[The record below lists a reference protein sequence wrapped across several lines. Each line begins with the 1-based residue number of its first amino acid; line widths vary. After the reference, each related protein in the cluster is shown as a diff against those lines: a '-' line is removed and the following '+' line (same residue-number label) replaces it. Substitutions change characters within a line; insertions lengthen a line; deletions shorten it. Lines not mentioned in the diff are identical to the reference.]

1 MMSSVSKNVLYLVG
15 RALTLLVR
23 LAMFGVLLTEE
34 GTSSS
39 RWELWE
45 LIAVFILA
53 SAAGVVAHELGH
65 LLACLAVGAEVRA
78 FRVGDDRVAIRF
90 RVRSVP
96 VSLGW
101 PYQGQVKYVGA
112 FSVGRRALITLA
124 GSLTQLVL
132 GSVAFAFSGFG
143 ARPLAVIAGLGL
155 GLPGVANL
163 MPFRTRSG
171 RLSDGARLFELRSD
185 VRAAVQAKVS
195 AAQAD
200 VSAAQALEARK
211 TAVRLLQAG
220 RAAELLELHAGLDV
234 PERPTSSVQAI
245 RLAMVEYCVA
255 LLAGLPGADA
265 SLAERR
271 VSLFLRD
278 NYPGQVRSIA
288 ALTLAL
294 LRLRAG
300 GPRNQAEAERLCDE
314 ALAMTE
320 LPDSMRA
327 VALTVITVS
336 RQARGLSCE
345 GARKIAAAT
354 LKPANQELEP
364 AAAQLRAILDPEGFL
379 AAFRAGAPY
388 TRLDPGPLALMLRR
402 QGRVSELL
410 ELHQGF
416 GVPGG
421 RYASA
426 QARSLHGVE
435 YNLLLVPGLPREVV
449 DEAASRVRS
458 ILGNYPFET
467 AGDQVLRP
475 AMEHTLA
482 LALLRQGKFEEVEP
496 LCASGLA
503 GDHGP
508 DARATVLATVAL
520 ARHGLGQP
528 HADLLAE
535 AVALSPDADL
545 VAEAAEVHRERTK
558 EVPNGRVASPAS
570 PVHSSPTDG

>member
-1 MMSSVSKNVLYLVG
+1 MMSSVLKNVLYLVG
-15 RALTLLVR
+15 RALVRLMRLAMLGVLVAEDVR
-23 LAMFGVLLTEE
+23 LAEE
-34 GTSSS
+34 GTPFP
-39 RWELWE
+39 WE

-53 SAAGVVAHELGH
+53 PAVGVVAHELGH
-65 LLACLAVGAEVRA
+65 LLACLAVGAEVKT

-90 RVRSVP
+90 RVRSVQ

-101 PYQGQVKYVGA
+101 PYQGRVGYVGA

-143 ARPLAVIAGLGL
+143 ARPLAVIAAFGL
-155 GLPGVANL
+155 GLPGLANL

-185 VRAAVQAKVS
+185 VRAA
-195 AAQAD
+195 
-200 VSAAQALEARK
+200 QALEEARN
-211 TAVRLLQAG
+211 TAARLLRAG

-234 PERPTSSVQAI
+234 PERPVSSEQAI
-245 RLAMVEYCVA
+245 RLAMVELSVA
-255 LLAGLPGADA
+255 LLAGLPGEDA

-271 VSLFLRD
+271 VSLLLGD
-278 NYPGQVRSIA
+278 NYPGQVRSVA

-320 LPDSMRA
+320 LPDSMRR
-327 VALTVITVS
+327 VALTAIIVS
-336 RQARGLSCE
+336 RQARGLSYE

-354 LKPANQELEP
+354 LKPADQGLEV
-364 AAAQLRAILDPEGFL
+364 AVAELRAILDPEGFL
-379 AAFRAGAPY
+379 TAFREGAPD
-388 TRLDPGPLALMLRR
+388 TRLNLRPVALMLRR

-416 GVPGG
+416 GVPEG

-435 YNLLLVPGLPREVV
+435 DNLLLVPGLPREAV
-449 DEAASRVRS
+449 DEAASQVRW

-467 AGDQVLRP
+467 AGGLLPRP
-475 AMEHTLA
+475 AVEHTLA
-482 LALLRQGKFEEVEP
+482 LALLRQGRFEEVEP

-503 GDHGP
+503 GDYGP
-508 DARATVLATVAL
+508 DARATILATIVLA
-520 ARHGLGQP
+520 RRGLGQP
-528 HADLLAE
+528 HADPLAE

-545 VAEAAEVHRERTK
+545 VAEAAEVHRERIK

-570 PVHSSPTDG
+570 PRA